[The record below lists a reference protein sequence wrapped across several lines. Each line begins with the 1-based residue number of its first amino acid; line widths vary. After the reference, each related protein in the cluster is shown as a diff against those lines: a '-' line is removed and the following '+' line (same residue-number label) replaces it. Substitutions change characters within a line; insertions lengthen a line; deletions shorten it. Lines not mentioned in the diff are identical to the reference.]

1 MTFPYDQARLDE
13 LFADVDAKLAGVDQ
27 ATAEAKGVQTRSA
40 GLSEQ
45 DLAAIERH
53 AESPRAPRELK
64 ELVSRIKDGELS
76 WDDIASGRAVDDEG
90 VQAAMASSLPDLAR
104 AHQEI
109 REGHDPDEIIDADQ
123 SDDDE
128 EGGGS
133 IMRRSW

>member
-1 MTFPYDQARLDE
+1 MTFPYDQARLAE
-13 LFADVDAKLAGVDQ
+13 LVAEVDARLTGVDQ
-27 ATAEAKGVQTRSA
+27 AVSQANQLQTRSS

-64 ELVSRIKDGELS
+64 ELVARIKEGELS
-76 WDDIASGRAVDDEG
+76 WDDVASGRALDDEG
-90 VQAAMASSLPDLAR
+90 VKAAMAASLPDLAR

-109 REGHDPDEIIDADQ
+109 REGHDPDEIIGADTG
-123 SDDDE
+123 DEE

-133 IMRRSW
+133 VMRSGW